1 MPGIRHKAD
10 WRSKNSFSGFTP
22 REVVVVSLSL
32 GSFLLYFLW
41 LREPSD
47 IDEYMNRPIWDRLPG
62 INPEQ
67 AERMMEVDKYL
78 GLQVR

>member
-1 MPGIRHKAD
+1 M
-10 WRSKNSFSGFTP
+10 
-22 REVVVVSLSL
+22 
-32 GSFLLYFLW
+32 Y

-47 IDEYMNRPIWDRLPG
+47 IDEYMNQPIWKQVPG
-62 INPEQ
+62 IEPED